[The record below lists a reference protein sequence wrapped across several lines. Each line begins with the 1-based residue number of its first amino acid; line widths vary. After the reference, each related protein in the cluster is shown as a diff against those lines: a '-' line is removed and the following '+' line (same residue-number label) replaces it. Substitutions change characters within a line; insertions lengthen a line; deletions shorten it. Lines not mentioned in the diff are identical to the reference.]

1 MRTGTAA
8 FLVATAFIALLA
20 LAILTVALGVVTALK
35 VHRPD
40 DSDTPPD

>member
-1 MRTGTAA
+1 MRTGTGT

-20 LAILTVALGVVTALK
+20 LAVLIVALGVVTALK

-40 DSDTPPD
+40 DSDTPPG